1 MISFLICAFNE
12 EKQIESTYDSI
23 KKALI
28 STGIKDY
35 EIVIV
40 NDGSLD
46 DTESQVKKLLV
57 KDKNVIYLKN
67 QINLGYGNTLRK
79 GLENINK
86 DKFLIVPGDNDLP
99 SDTITY
105 ALNNM
110 NKADMIMFFPV
121 NTDNRSK
128 IRNVISIL
136 YRLVYLI
143 SFDCYVNYINAPCIY
158 PTRKVKELKLISNR
172 FSIISEITTKLLHS
186 EITYCELPAFFQ
198 KSLRKRKTVTLK
210 NLSDVII
217 SYLKLY
223 YEIKITKKNLFKTKA
238 KRLNIYNFN

>member
-12 EKQIESTYDSI
+12 EKEIESTFESI
-23 KKALI
+23 QKALLATNI
-28 STGIKDY
+28 IDY
-35 EIVIV
+35 EVVIV

-46 DTESQVKKLLV
+46 ETEKQVQKILN
-57 KDKNVIYLKN
+57 KDRNVIYLKN
-67 QINLGYGNTLRK
+67 EKNLGYGNTLRK
-79 GLENINK
+79 GLKNINK

-99 SDTITY
+99 ADTIIY

-143 SFDCYVNYINAPCIY
+143 FFDCYVNYINAPCIY
-158 PTRKVKELKLISNR
+158 PTKNVKSLNLKSNR

-186 EITYCELPAFFQ
+186 DITYCELPAFFQ
-198 KSLRKRKTVTLK
+198 KSLRKRKTVTFQNLK
-210 NLSDVII
+210 DVII
-217 SYLKLY
+217 SF
-223 YEIKITKKNLFKTKA
+223 IKIFFEMKVESKNKFKKKTTK
-238 KRLNIYNFN
+238 LNIYNFN

>member
-23 KKALI
+23 QKALI

-217 SYLKLY
+217 SYVKLY
-223 YEIKITKKNLFKTKA
+223 YEIKITKKNSFKTKA